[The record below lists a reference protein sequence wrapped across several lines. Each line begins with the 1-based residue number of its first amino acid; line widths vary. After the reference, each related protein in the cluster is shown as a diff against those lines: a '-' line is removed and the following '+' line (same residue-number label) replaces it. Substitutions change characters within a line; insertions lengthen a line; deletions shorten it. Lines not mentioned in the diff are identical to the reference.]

1 MENEFMKKMNTL
13 TNQYYADNKK
23 NTFFKTRQKN
33 ECANTVLQN
42 VGIETLI
49 PNTIYHIPN
58 TNRIFLDY
66 NVFKLYATPD
76 NYDTVVEYILAV
88 FNKCITEN
96 GNFEAHID
104 LNSFTLSAAERYKT
118 IITLFINKC
127 MITNSGY
134 SKNIGKMC
142 IYNTTS
148 TFQGIAKFL
157 MPLIDPTVKS
167 KISIYDKSVSP
178 EFISQIKN

>member
-1 MENEFMKKMNTL
+1 MEDEFMKKMNTL
-13 TNQYYADNKK
+13 TNQYYAANKK

-33 ECANTVLQN
+33 ECATNVLNTIGLDKLV
-42 VGIETLI
+42 T
-49 PNTIYHIPN
+49 NTIYHIPN

-66 NVFKLYATPD
+66 NVFKLYATPE
-76 NYDTVVEYILAV
+76 NYDAVVEYILAV
-88 FNKCITEN
+88 FNKCIMEH

-104 LNSFTLSAAERYKT
+104 LNTFTLSAAERYKI

-127 MITNSGY
+127 MIVNSGY
-134 SKNIGKMC
+134 TKSISKMH

-178 EFISQIKN
+178 ELISQIKN